1 MLRRFEN
8 SRFSGWWRCQVSP
21 ARLPPPPIPR
31 QRPTPDG
38 VPVSLP
44 LVAVVGD
51 DDDAGGRAG
60 AMDDGL
66 RAGGARRGEAA
77 GEGAGHVEV

>member
-1 MLRRFEN
+1 MDQRLRGR
-8 SRFSGWWRCQVSP
+8 SYP
-21 ARLPPPPIPR
+21 LIK
-31 QRPTPDG
+31 
-38 VPVSLP
+38 LP